1 VPPPPF
7 YLPQGLPSEDEAM
20 PQEESEVSSE
30 GRDDGPTSD
39 YDPSR
44 DNLAAVVPTSG
55 YIPSS
60 NLAAMM
66 DAECN
71 DGEVAILPE
80 ELQYDGAPSWGR
92 YFY

>member
-1 VPPPPF
+1 MPPPPF

-20 PQEESEVSSE
+20 PQEESETSSE
-30 GRDDGPTSD
+30 GRDDDPTSD
-39 YDPSR
+39 YDPSKN
-44 DNLAAVVPTSG
+44 NLAAVVPTPDGS
-55 YIPSS
+55 PFD
-60 NLAAMM
+60 NLAVAM

-80 ELQYDGAPSWGR
+80 ELQYDGAPSRGR